1 MVHLPPSSSPREAP
15 RLLGLG
21 LQLLGQPGHRHR
33 GADRTSSGREP
44 QPRQPVTTARPSGGA
59 TPGRPIRRKPPQV
72 GPLQAAPAGPTR
84 TARASAGAGDRDAP
98 PTTSIRSI
106 KSTRPEPWKGAR
118 RRPCRRAAKRAK
130 RPSWRC
136 SCRSISVKQRMR
148 YLTSAVGAGA
158 GTRRAGR
165 RLTVASPRLRC
176 ATGSIWGDCCIHPA
190 EPDRR
195 GGAGVGTSLE
205 LSTRDHSRPGAGHD
219 AAAAHHR
226 RCRASRVSAPRRPAT
241 DRPESTSRCW
251 SSDRADRMRPSGSP
265 ARGSAD
271 LTGWAEGRRGW
282 VERGRR
288 R

>member
-1 MVHLPPSSSPREAP
+1 VLPLRPGLLLRRCRPRQGHRGVHEQRRVPRRCRGPGSVHDHRRDIDPAHTLGITTALNEDPSSQNGVSRTRSGRYPVARRTDSIASPWDLMVHLPPSSSPREAP

-148 YLTSAVGAGA
+148 YLTSAVV
-158 GTRRAGR
+158 
-165 RLTVASPRLRC
+165 LVLVL
-176 ATGSIWGDCCIHPA
+176 
-190 EPDRR
+190 
-195 GGAGVGTSLE
+195 GGLVDG
-205 LSTRDHSRPGAGHD
+205 
-219 AAAAHHR
+219 
-226 RCRASRVSAPRRPAT
+226 
-241 DRPESTSRCW
+241 
-251 SSDRADRMRPSGSP
+251 
-265 ARGSAD
+265 
-271 LTGWAEGRRGW
+271 
-282 VERGRR
+282 
-288 R
+288 